1 MRNNVL
7 KHIGIGILFVLSQL
21 LIFQYL
27 TIFGAS
33 VDPLL
38 IFLLWATLRYKRHEV
53 LLFASALGL
62 LQDSLFD
69 VWGLNMFTK
78 TITVFLVYKI
88 ISRNSEVKLL
98 IWQVFGLIC
107 GAAVIHNIF
116 YLGFSSFLDIYNYTF
131 SPIIL
136 LIGTSLYTALIG
148 SILYILKGDSN

>member
-1 MRNNVL
+1 MRNNVF

-27 TIFGAS
+27 TIFGAY

-38 IFLLWATLRYKRHEV
+38 IFLLWAALRYQRHEV
-53 LLFASALGL
+53 LFFAATLGL
-62 LQDSLFD
+62 FQDSLFD

-78 TITVFLVYKI
+78 TVSVFLVYKI

-98 IWQVFGLIC
+98 IWQVFGLIF

-116 YLGFSSFLDIYNYTF
+116 YLGFSSFLDAYNYNF
-131 SPIIL
+131 SPLIL
-136 LIGTSLYTALIG
+136 LIGSSLYTALIG
-148 SILYILKGDSN
+148 GILYILKGDSN

>member
-27 TIFGAS
+27 TIYNAY

-38 IFLLWATLRYKRHEV
+38 IFLVWSTLRYKRHEV
-53 LLFASALGL
+53 LLFAAALGFF
-62 LQDSLFD
+62 QDALFD
-69 VWGLNMFTK
+69 VWGLNMFAK

-88 ISRNSEVKLL
+88 VSRNSEVRLL
-98 IWQVFGLIC
+98 IWQAFGFIF
-107 GAAVIHNIF
+107 GAAILHNIF
-116 YLGFSSFLDIYNYTF
+116 YLSFSSFLDTYNYTS

-136 LIGTSLYTALIG
+136 LLGSSLYTALIG
-148 SILYILKGDSN
+148 SILHVLKGDSN